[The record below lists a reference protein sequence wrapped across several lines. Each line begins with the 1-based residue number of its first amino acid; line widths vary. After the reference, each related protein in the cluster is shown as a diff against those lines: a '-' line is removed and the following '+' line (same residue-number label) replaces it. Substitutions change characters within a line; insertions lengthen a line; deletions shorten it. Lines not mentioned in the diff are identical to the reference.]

1 VQETLPLWV
10 KPAKLI
16 TPTHSVDSVRNGN
29 DSKLKP
35 KLGEFG
41 FGVQEELTCR
51 LKGELFAA
59 AGRTFV
65 LAALFAFFGV
75 DVAALFG
82 ALLVS
87 TFVAEI
93 LGSGFGTTGGS
104 EGKAYGC

>member
-1 VQETLPLWV
+1 M
-10 KPAKLI
+10 
-16 TPTHSVDSVRNGN
+16 
-29 DSKLKP
+29 
-35 KLGEFG
+35 
-41 FGVQEELTCR
+41 GVQEQLACR
-51 LKGELFAA
+51 IKGELLAA

-82 ALLVS
+82 AFLVS

-93 LGSGFGTTGGS
+93 LGSGFGTAGGG